1 MTNPLVVISGLV
13 ILVAVIKALSN
24 RYKDTRDMAL
34 KKGHSQESSQ
44 YRGIAYV
51 VLACGACIGL
61 IYSIFMTK
69 VGFLGHLGLIV
80 LILAVFTV
88 GANWVFKKPRNDKDG
103 E

>member
-44 YRGIAYV
+44 SRGIAYV
-51 VLACGACIGL
+51 VLACGA
-61 IYSIFMTK
+61 
-69 VGFLGHLGLIV
+69 
-80 LILAVFTV
+80 
-88 GANWVFKKPRNDKDG
+88 
-103 E
+103 